1 MNETQISNKYK
12 YVLVVSKRNEH
23 DISYETTDGR
33 INSYMKEN

>member
-12 YVLVVSKRNEH
+12 YVLVVSKRNEY